1 MMNNSSLLSVDNNSI
16 LAGYFPAEK
25 ISGISDLC
33 RELVS
38 TNTLDVL
45 LNSIVRQSV
54 DILQVR
60 FSRILT
66 LEPDG
71 TFLCQASFSPDSID
85 LSYRRKLRSNPI
97 VQSLYQSA
105 VLRETPLILEHGSAL
120 PNDLRMALRIGL
132 GDSLYLVPLRVNQ
145 ESLGILALGEE
156 RKTVVETILKE
167 KLHLATLIADQ
178 AAGAIYRSRLSYRLE
193 ESQLQT
199 VLALAKVMESR
210 DPDTGNHSRKVT
222 AVAVRLARKLDCSPA
237 EEQVIRWA
245 AMLHDIGKVGIRDD
259 ILKKKG
265 TLEKK
270 EWELMRRHP
279 EMGADIV
286 RMSSNLNYVAT
297 LIQAHHERY
306 DGTGYPY
313 GLQRE
318 MIPFGARI
326 LAVADAFSAMTD
338 QTHQYHEVKTLEE
351 AISEMQRCSGTQFD
365 PKVVEAFVALFS

>member
-1 MMNNSSLLSVDNNSI
+1 MNNSAVISYENNPI
-16 LAGYFPAEK
+16 LAGYFPTER

-54 DILQVR
+54 DILRVR
-60 FSRILT
+60 FCRILT

-71 TFLCQASFSPDSID
+71 TFLCQASYSPGALD
-85 LSYRRKLRSNPI
+85 LPCRRKQRSSSL
-97 VQSLYQSA
+97 VQSLYQIV
-105 VLRETPLILEHGSAL
+105 VLQEEPFIVDQGGTFPG
-120 PNDLRMALRIGL
+120 DLRHALHL
-132 GDSLYLVPLRVNQ
+132 GVTESMYLLPLRVNQ
-145 ESLGILALGEE
+145 ESLGILALVDDAKPESE
-156 RKTVVETILKE
+156 AVLRE
-167 KLHLATLIADQ
+167 KLHLAALIADQ
-178 AAGAIYRSRLSYRLE
+178 AAGAIYRARLSYRLE

-222 AVAVRLARKLDCSPA
+222 AVAVRLARKLNCSQK

-245 AMLHDIGKVGIRDD
+245 AMLHDIGKVGIRDE
-259 ILKKKG
+259 ILKKKS
-265 TLEKK
+265 TLEKS
-270 EWELMRRHP
+270 EWDLMRRHP

-286 RMSSNLNYVAT
+286 RMSSNLNFVAT
-297 LIQAHHERY
+297 LILAHHERY
-306 DGTGYPY
+306 DGLGYPY
-313 GLQRE
+313 GLQRD

-338 QTHQYHEVKTLEE
+338 DSHTYRKTMPLED
-351 AISEMQRCSGTQFD
+351 AISEVKRCSGTQFD
-365 PKVVEAFVALFS
+365 PKVVDAFLSLFA

>member
-1 MMNNSSLLSVDNNSI
+1 MNNTGVISIENNPVV
-16 LAGYFPAEK
+16 AGYFPAEK

-54 DILQVR
+54 DILKVR

-71 TFLCQASFSPDSID
+71 SFICQASYSPDSID

-105 VLRETPLILEHGSAL
+105 ALRETPLILEHGSAL

-145 ESLGILALGEE
+145 ESLGLLALGEE
-156 RKTVVETILKE
+156 NKPVIDTILKE
-167 KLHLATLIADQ
+167 KLHLAVLIADQ
-178 AAGAIYRSRLSYRLE
+178 AASAIYRARLSYRLE

-222 AVAVRLARKLDCSPA
+222 AVAVRLARKLNCSPA

-265 TLEKK
+265 TLEKN

-286 RMSSNLNYVAT
+286 RMSSNLNFVAT

-313 GLQRE
+313 GLQRD

-338 QTHQYHEVKTLEE
+338 QTHMYHAVKTLEE
-351 AISEMQRCSGTQFD
+351 AISEMQRCAGTQFD
-365 PKVVEAFVALFS
+365 PRVVEAFVALFT